1 MILYRVYHYITS
13 EARMKTDVK
22 QYFNPDQHLTL
33 HKDNEGN
40 MIGGGYQVN
49 NLLYQHKMPLFVSL
63 DDAETQRGGSGG
75 IGGGDDDDQHFI
87 PEKFSDLFR
96 DLAVPAGLFMMPA
109 LFRPRNYAFEVP
121 EAEPKTSAEAA
132 AEAEANNDK
141 SDNDSDST
149 DSTDTESES
158 ESESDR
164 RKPVPKDIFDRL
176 LELVTPS
183 ERVQHDVKT
192 RRQRQQHSK
201 ETRSNKK
208 KTNTTKRA
216 RSYME

>member
-1 MILYRVYHYITS
+1 
-13 EARMKTDVK
+13 MKTDVK

-33 HKDNEGN
+33 HQDNEGN

-63 DDAETQRGGSGG
+63 DDANHGQSGGGSGS
-75 IGGGDDDDQHFI
+75 GGHDNDEHII

-109 LFRPRNYAFEVP
+109 LFRPRNYAFEIP
-121 EAEPKTSAEAA
+121 EAEPKAAADAEAT
-132 AEAEANNDK
+132 NNK
-141 SDNDSDST
+141 SESESDTDST
-149 DSTDTESES
+149 DSTDSDTESER
-158 ESESDR
+158 DR

-192 RRQRQQHSK
+192 RRQRQHSK
-201 ETRSNKK
+201 ENRSNKK